1 MKKKYILP
9 SQEFLFKQILS
20 KILIQGS
27 LATFPAINQNGPHI
41 SLTVTIYLFGLNQLV
56 LVCAS
61 YIAQWEI
68 CTFLYVMKVSCFCNL
83 AGIMQSSVSVVC
95 PWQ

>member
-1 MKKKYILP
+1 MKKEIYFAITGIFVLTNYFQNFA
-9 SQEFLFKQILS
+9 SREFGYFS
-20 KILIQGS
+20 S
-27 LATFPAINQNGPHI
+27 YQNGPHI

-68 CTFLYVMKVSCFCNL
+68 CTFLYVMKVSFFCNL